1 MSAQK
6 NQPYRHVF
14 KPNDCAC
21 GEVYPRP
28 AGSSFDE
35 AHPYIQL
42 GGFSTEDEMRVHFD
56 EKLQSFMYLVPDSK
70 VEYVKFEFV
79 RGLKK
84 SMFPDFCAPF
94 SNEFVPASD
103 TQVTNSLSTL

>member
-1 MSAQK
+1 
-6 NQPYRHVF
+6 
-14 KPNDCAC
+14 
-21 GEVYPRP
+21 
-28 AGSSFDE
+28 
-35 AHPYIQL
+35 
-42 GGFSTEDEMRVHFD
+42 MRVHFD

-103 TQVTNSLSTL
+103 TQVTNSLSTFPFSHSKNAKDGIIFI